1 MVAIT
6 NAVSLTFLKEELENT
21 LNTAGG
27 RLEAFLP
34 ETDPAKR
41 AEIAAACLDI
51 FHQVNGICRMLELP
65 AAGMMVEEMELAVQ
79 DLGKS
84 QDAEVLITALGNAI
98 ILLERYLEY
107 IQIKNQEMPELILD
121 GLNDLRRMSG
131 KAPMP
136 ESHFFSVNLACER
149 HPEASPARVDAGE
162 KTRLIRRMRHMYQVG
177 LLGVLRAENNHVNL
191 KLMVRAL
198 TRIDRL
204 CPAGRMSRF
213 IWVARAAVEALLR
226 DGMAITASRKAL
238 LGQYDRQMK
247 RLVYDNASGEQADVP
262 LLLIKSSVYLVSLS
276 THNAG
281 VIGEVKQAFGL
292 RNTLSDKE
300 LQQER
305 AVMASG
311 SSVIRTVA
319 NALKEELEEV
329 KKSLDFAAQGAADTN
344 YGEIAASLLRISST
358 LIMVGQPKEAEQVK
372 KQAAQ
377 AAGWRGQQVDPESL
391 EFQNFVDHLVVV
403 ENAVALL
410 EKRITPQDDVRKQA
424 NNQAISLYQLDDA
437 RMTVVGECR
446 GALSLTKRAISTFVE
461 GRDPMHLA
469 NLAAILGGAGGGLTF
484 LELPRARAV
493 LDSCRQYIEERLLG
507 RDVEPATDEQME
519 TLADAITSVDYYLES
534 MEEQKP
540 IGESVLE
547 VAEFSMEELGFPV
560 MRGA

>member
-21 LNTAGG
+21 LNTAGT
-27 RLEAFLP
+27 RLESFLQ
-34 ETDPAKR
+34 EAEQEKR
-41 AEIAAACLDI
+41 DEIVAACLDV
-51 FHQVNGICRMLELP
+51 FHQVNGICHMLELP
-65 AAGMMVEEMELAVQ
+65 AAGMMAEEMELAVQ
-79 DLGKS
+79 DLGRS
-84 QDAEVLITALGNAI
+84 QSPEILISALGNAI

-121 GLNDLRRMSG
+121 GLNELRRVSG

-136 ESHFFSVNLACER
+136 ESHFFSVNLSCER
-149 HPEASPARVDAGE
+149 FPDATPAKVDASE

-177 LLGVLRAENNHVNL
+177 LLGVLRGENNHVNL
-191 KLMVRAL
+191 KLMARAL
-198 TRIDRL
+198 ARIDRL
-204 CPAGRMSRF
+204 CPPGRMSRF

-226 DGMAITASRKAL
+226 DDMVISASRKAL

-247 RLVYDNASGEQADVP
+247 RLVYDNATGEKGDVP
-262 LLLIKSSVYLVSLS
+262 LLLIKSSVYLASLS
-276 THNAG
+276 THNGG
-281 VIGEVKQAFGL
+281 VIGEVKQVFDL
-292 RNTLSDKE
+292 RNTLSDRE

-305 AVMASG
+305 SIMSSG

-344 YGEIAASLLRISST
+344 YGEIATSLLRIANT

-372 KQAAQ
+372 QQAAL
-377 AAGWRGQQVDPESL
+377 AASWRTTQVDPESMD
-391 EFQNFVDHLVVV
+391 FQNFVDRLVVV

-410 EKRITPQDDVRKQA
+410 EKRIIPQDDVRKKA
-424 NNQAISLYQLDDA
+424 HNEAISLYQLDDA

-446 GALSLTKRAISTFVE
+446 GALSLTKRAISTYVE

-469 NLAAILGGAGGGLTF
+469 NLPSILGGAAGGLTF

-493 LDSCRQYIEERLLG
+493 LDSCRQYIEQGLLS
-507 RDVEPATDEQME
+507 RDAEPATDEQME
-519 TLADAITSVDYYLES
+519 TLADALTSVDYYLES

>member
-6 NAVSLTFLKEELENT
+6 NAVSLTFLKDELENT
-21 LNTAGG
+21 LNTAAA
-27 RLEAFLP
+27 RLESFLQ
-34 ETDPAKR
+34 ETEQDKR
-41 AEIAAACLDI
+41 DESVSACLQI
-51 FHQVNGICRMLELP
+51 FHQVNGICHMLELP
-65 AAGMMVEEMELAVQ
+65 AAGMMAEEMELAVQ
-79 DLGKS
+79 DLGRSKS
-84 QDAEVLITALGNAI
+84 PETIISALSNAI

-121 GLNDLRRMSG
+121 GLNELRRMSG
-131 KAPMP
+131 KSPMP
-136 ESHFFSVNLACER
+136 ESHFFGVNLACER
-149 HPEASPARVDAGE
+149 FPEAAPARVDVSE

-204 CPAGRMSRF
+204 CPPGRMSRF
-213 IWVARAAVEALLR
+213 IWVARAATEALLR
-226 DGMAITASRKAL
+226 DDMVVTASRKAL
-238 LGQYDRQMK
+238 LGQFDRQMK
-247 RLVYDNASGEQADVP
+247 RLVYDNATGEQADVP
-262 LLLIKSSVYLVSLS
+262 LLLIKSSVYLASLS
-276 THNAG
+276 TYNSG
-281 VIGEVKQAFGL
+281 VIGEVKQVFDL
-292 RNTLSDKE
+292 RNTMSDKE

-305 AVMASG
+305 SIMASG

-319 NALKEELEEV
+319 NALKEELEDV

-344 YGEIAASLLRISST
+344 YGDIAASLMRIAST
-358 LIMVGQPKEAEQVK
+358 LIMVGQPKEADQVR
-372 KQAAQ
+372 KQAAT
-377 AAGWRGQQVDPESL
+377 AAAWRGKQIDPESMD
-391 EFQNFVDHLVVV
+391 FQNFVDHLVVV

-424 NNQAISLYQLDDA
+424 HNEAISLYQLDAA
-437 RMTVVGECR
+437 RMAVVGECR
-446 GALSLTKRAISTFVE
+446 GAMSLTKRAISTYVE
-461 GRDPMHLA
+461 GHDPMHLA
-469 NLAAILGGAGGGLTF
+469 NLSAILGGAAGGLTF

-493 LDSCRQYIEERLLG
+493 LDSCRQYIEQRLLSS
-507 RDVEPATDEQME
+507 DAPVATDEHME
-519 TLADAITSVDYYLES
+519 TLADALTSVDYYLES